1 MEKSKEAGYEQSH
14 RDRPVKEDY
23 EHDGYKARGKL
34 AEPTVCPG
42 CNAVY
47 GYADQCLR
55 IPTACQ

>member
-14 RDRPVKEDY
+14 RDRPVQEKY
-23 EHDGYKARGKL
+23 QHDGYKARGKL

-47 GYADQCLR
+47 HKGQMLNRNAY
-55 IPTACQ
+55 PN